1 MKFGSLGIA
10 KILEE
15 GLIRPAQD
23 HPEIKV
29 IAVSSREESI
39 AKDYAQVHSIKKY
52 YSDYNS
58 LIIDKD
64 VEAVYIPLPNGL
76 HYEWAVKAL
85 EAGKHVLCEKPLCSN
100 GFEAFSLFELAKNKN
115 LILLDAYH
123 HSFHPTFIRAK
134 EIIKRGDIGEI
145 KEIKGRFTVNIPR
158 PDIRFDY
165 NLSGGA
171 FMDPGCY
178 LVHALVHFFEDFPEI
193 VSTEVKRDKTDSRI
207 DIKSKAELLI
217 GGKTKAEIYSSIE
230 SKKDME
236 IWIEFLG
243 EEGSLKIDN
252 YVRSEGG
259 KLCLRGKDNITKEE
273 SFSSKSTFSHQL
285 DKFLTL
291 VQEGPNENLANES
304 KKIMKLL
311 DELYIFSDLPIRGE
325 EIQ

>member
-252 YVRSEGG
+252 YVRSEWG
-259 KLCLRGKDNITKEE
+259 KLCLRGKDNRTKEE

-291 VQEGPNENLANES
+291 VKEGPNESLANES
-304 KKIMKLL
+304 KNIMKLL

-325 EIQ
+325 EVQ

>member
-217 GGKTKAEIYSSIE
+217 GGKTKAEIYSSLE

>member
-178 LVHALVHFFEDFPEI
+178 LVHALVHFFEDYPEI

-252 YVRSEGG
+252 YVRSEWG

>member
-252 YVRSEGG
+252 YVRSELG

>member
-230 SKKDME
+230 SKK
-236 IWIEFLG
+236 L
-243 EEGSLKIDN
+243 SLTN
-252 YVRSEGG
+252 
-259 KLCLRGKDNITKEE
+259 
-273 SFSSKSTFSHQL
+273 
-285 DKFLTL
+285 
-291 VQEGPNENLANES
+291 
-304 KKIMKLL
+304 
-311 DELYIFSDLPIRGE
+311 
-325 EIQ
+325 

>member
-230 SKKDME
+230 SKKVME
-236 IWIEFLG
+236 IWIEFLV
-243 EEGSLKIDN
+243 EEGSLKFDN
-252 YVRSEGG
+252 YVRSELG

>member
-15 GLIRPAQD
+15 GLRIPAEN
-23 HPEIKV
+23 HPEIEL
-29 IAVSSREESI
+29 IAVSSREGSK
-39 AKDYAQVHSIKKY
+39 AKDYARAHSIKKD
-52 YSDYNS
+52 YSDYDS
-58 LIIDKD
+58 VIIDEE
-64 VEAVYIPLPNGL
+64 VEAIYIPLPNGL

-85 EAGKHVLCEKPLCSN
+85 QAGKHVLCEKPLCSN
-100 GFEAFSLFELAKNKN
+100 GFEAFSLFELAKDKN

-123 HSFHPTFIRAK
+123 HSFHSTFVKAK
-134 EIIKRGDIGEI
+134 EIIRKGDIGEI
-145 KEIKGRFTVNIPR
+145 NEMRGKFNVNIPR

-165 NLSGGA
+165 TLSGGA

-178 LVHALVHFFEDFPEI
+178 LVHALVHFFDDYPEI
-193 VSTEVKRDKTDSRI
+193 VSTNVKRDQTDSRI
-207 DIKSKAELLI
+207 DIKSEAELLI
-217 GGKTKAEIYSSIE
+217 GGRTKAKINSSIE

-243 EEGSLKIDN
+243 EEGSLRIDN
-252 YVRSEGG
+252 YVRSQWG
-259 KLCLRGKDNITKEE
+259 KLCLRSKNNKTKEE
-273 SFSSKSTFSHQL
+273 SFSSKSTFSYQL

-291 VQEGPNENLANES
+291 VKEGPDDSLANES

-325 EIQ
+325 EIE

>member
-1 MKFGSLGIA
+1 MARKKKIEEPKIAIVEDNPDLVRDLATNAIINTNDTAYEARLNQIA
-10 KILEE
+10 KAEE
-15 GLIRPAQD
+15 F
-23 HPEIKV
+23 
-29 IAVSSREESI
+29 ESM
-39 AKDYAQVHSIKKY
+39 KK
-52 YSDYNS
+52 
-58 LIIDKD
+58 
-64 VEAVYIPLPNGL
+64 
-76 HYEWAVKAL
+76 
-85 EAGKHVLCEKPLCSN
+85 
-100 GFEAFSLFELAKNKN
+100 
-115 LILLDAYH
+115 
-123 HSFHPTFIRAK
+123 
-134 EIIKRGDIGEI
+134 DIGEI

-252 YVRSEGG
+252 YVRSEWG

-273 SFSSKSTFSHQL
+273 SFSSKSTFSHQ
-285 DKFLTL
+285 
-291 VQEGPNENLANES
+291 
-304 KKIMKLL
+304 
-311 DELYIFSDLPIRGE
+311 
-325 EIQ
+325 